1 MAFNQHHTPYRTGII
16 ALMLSALMLTGCSS
30 APEKTESGM
39 PDWVNSLPERS
50 GYVYG
55 VGSADNTGSE
65 AHAAESARERA
76 RADLIRQMQV
86 TVSSEFTRE
95 TRLEMAGE
103 ETTEFVEQVNDK
115 VRSRIPQVELPGLS
129 WTERWVNPATGT
141 HYALAELNRRA
152 AEARLAE
159 QLTTLDLEL
168 EEKRLPPTETPEGEP
183 ISRIDQVREAMP
195 ILSLFAKRD
204 KLVRQLTFVAE
215 SGFSRFLPDEALV
228 ELRRELNRL
237 ISSLTITL
245 SPQNEQAEAL
255 DTSLAEAMSRLG
267 LRLTTSDTADADLR
281 LTYSLSSSHKE
292 VNRTHYVFARSQV
305 QIRDSD
311 NRVMGAFDREAKGVS
326 GIEDRARH
334 LAAEQLGGILA
345 REVIDALFIADY

>member
-65 AHAAESARERA
+65 ANAAESARERA

-95 TRLEMAGE
+95 TRLKMAGE

-168 EEKRLPPTETPEGEP
+168 EEKRLPPAETPEGEP
-183 ISRIDQVREAMP
+183 VSRIDQVREAMP
-195 ILSLFAKRD
+195 VLSLFAKRD

-215 SGFSRFLPDEALV
+215 SGFSRFQPDE
-228 ELRRELNRL
+228 ELQIFREALNRVL
-237 ISSLTITL
+237 SDLTLTIHPTGRSDDRVFYALSQQLTQQGFSVVTRQQSADLFLYYDLSLTGTVQ
-245 SPQNEQAEAL
+245 QNQ
-255 DTSLAEAMSRLG
+255 
-267 LRLTTSDTADADLR
+267 
-281 LTYSLSSSHKE
+281 
-292 VNRTHYVFARSQV
+292 HYVFVFANVIVRDNQGKIIQSYQQEAR
-305 QIRDSD
+305 
-311 NRVMGAFDREAKGVS
+311 GVS
-326 GIEDRARH
+326 GVKKRAEY
-334 LAAEQLGGILA
+334 LAIKSLA
-345 REVIDALFIADY
+345 DAFQKRLVAGLLQ